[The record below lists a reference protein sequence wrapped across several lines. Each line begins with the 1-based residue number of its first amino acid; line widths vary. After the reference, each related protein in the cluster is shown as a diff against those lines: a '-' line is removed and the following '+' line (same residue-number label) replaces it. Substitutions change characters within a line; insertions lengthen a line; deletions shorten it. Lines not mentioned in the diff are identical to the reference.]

1 MEFNQKLYLLHL
13 LSEKKEEKDMV
24 EYYWMPLATRL
35 EREEGAGDGF

>member
-24 EYYWMPLATRL
+24 EYYWMPLATRQKQHVL
-35 EREEGAGDGF
+35 TSL